1 MLDLIKEKSINN
13 VLRKYDLEPKHS
25 QQVRKLSLLIFD
37 KTQDFLHNFLD
48 SERDLLEAGAL
59 LHDIGHSISSD
70 EHNKY
75 SYILII
81 KEKIEGFSP
90 EEIEIIANIARY
102 HKGKSP
108 QKHHECFAKLPDKK
122 SQDLIKKLSSIVRLA
137 DALDKSRKSVIEDL
151 DCIYDS
157 FSQVLYIFLKD
168 SLSDL
173 SPEIKAIK
181 EKKNLFEK
189 EFGVQVEF
197 KVISIT

>member
-1 MLDLIKEKSINN
+1 MLNLIKEKSINN

-70 EHNKY
+70 EHNKH

-122 SQDLIKKLSSIVRLA
+122 TQDLIKLA

-157 FSQVLYIFLKD
+157 FSQVLYIILKD

-197 KVISIT
+197 KVIPIT